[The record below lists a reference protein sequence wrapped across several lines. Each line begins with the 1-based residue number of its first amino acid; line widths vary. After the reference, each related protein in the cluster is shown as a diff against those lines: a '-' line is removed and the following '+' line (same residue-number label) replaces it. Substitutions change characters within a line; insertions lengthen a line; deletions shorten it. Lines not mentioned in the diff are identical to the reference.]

1 MSDKNKTTATVET
14 TDSFFTNSGNSS
26 QIANF
31 MASGFK
37 ANVMRTNAVLR
48 HEEWLELDAALVN
61 VALPRLRIVEDL
73 RAAGLVHNLG
83 GLGTTMSGYEKAS
96 DISPASVS
104 MDGLAQSE
112 NDTIDF
118 SEVQIPVPITH
129 KDYRINLRKLAAS
142 RALGESIDTMTA
154 RAAARQVA
162 EQLEDA
168 VFNGVTSINVNGQTI
183 YGLTNE
189 PNVNT
194 LTGTDF
200 ATIANIYAT
209 FMNAVAGLE
218 ADNFFGPYDA
228 YVATVQYGQM
238 RQIYAD
244 GSRESAMERVLRGI
258 PQIRSIRVSDS
269 LTAGTAV
276 MFEMRA
282 DVIDLAIAQ
291 DMVNI
296 EWETKGGWVMWHKVF
311 AVMVPRIKSDYD
323 GRSGINY
330 ITGI

>member
-1 MSDKNKTTATVET
+1 MLDKNKATVQTPEQ
-14 TDSFFTNSGNSS
+14 FMSGGGS
-26 QIANF
+26 IAANF

-37 ANVMRTNAVLR
+37 ANAMRTNAVLR
-48 HEEWLELDAALVN
+48 HEEWLELDAALIN

-83 GLGTTMSGYEKAS
+83 GLGTIMTGYEKAS
-96 DISPASVS
+96 DISPADVS

-118 SEVQIPVPITH
+118 TEVQVPVPITH
-129 KDYRINLRKLAAS
+129 KDYRINLRKLEAS
-142 RALGESIDTMTA
+142 RRLGESIDVMTA

-168 VFNGVTSINVNGQTI
+168 VFNGISSINVNGQTI
-183 YGLTNE
+183 TGLTNQADI
-189 PNVNT
+189 NT
-194 LTGTDF
+194 LGGTDWG
-200 ATIANIYAT
+200 TIANIYT
-209 FMNAVAGLE
+209 DCMNAVATEE
-218 ADNFFGPYDA
+218 ADNFFGPYDM
-228 YVATVQYGQM
+228 YVATTQYGQM

-269 LTAGTAV
+269 LTAGSAIL
-276 MFEMRA
+276 FEMRE

-291 DMVNI
+291 DIVNI
-296 EWETKGGWVMWHKVF
+296 EWETKGGWVMWNKVY
-311 AVMVPRIKSDYD
+311 AVMVPRVKSDYD
-323 GRSGINY
+323 GRSGICY

>member
-1 MSDKNKTTATVET
+1 MFDKNNTATVQT
-14 TDSFFTNSGNSS
+14 PDSF
-26 QIANF
+26 IANGSSALARF

-37 ANVMRTNAVLR
+37 VNSLRTNAVLR
-48 HEEWLELDAALVN
+48 HEEWLELDAALIE
-61 VALPRLRIVEDL
+61 VARPRLRIVEDL

-83 GLGTTMSGYEKAS
+83 GLGTIMTGYEKAS
-96 DISPASVS
+96 DISAASVS

-118 SEVQIPVPITH
+118 TEVQIPVPITH
-129 KDYRINLRKLAAS
+129 KDYRINLRKLEAS
-142 RALGESIDTMTA
+142 RRLGESIDTMTA
-154 RAAARQVA
+154 RMAARQVA

-168 VFNGVTSINVNGQTI
+168 VFNGISTINVNGQTI
-183 YGLTNE
+183 TGLTNHADA
-189 PNVNT
+189 NSVS
-194 LTGTDF
+194 GSDWG
-200 ATIANIYAT
+200 TIANIYT
-209 FMNAVAGLE
+209 DCMAVVASLE
-218 ADNFFGPYDA
+218 AANFFGPYDM

-258 PQIRSIRVSDS
+258 PQIRTIRVSDS
-269 LTAGTAV
+269 LTAGSAV
-276 MFEMRA
+276 AFEMRA

-311 AVMVPRIKSDYD
+311 AVMVPRVKSDYD
-323 GRSGINY
+323 GRSGVVNL
-330 ITGI
+330 TGI